1 MPKGRS
7 SSVVTTLNRVCILA
21 ICAEGLPG
29 VQPSTKEVRG
39 KNMHAKVKRM
49 VPMMLNIRWIMVV
62 RLALRLVPIE
72 ARTAVMQVPMFWP
85 KSTYTALFK
94 PISPDLARV

>member
-1 MPKGRS
+1 
-7 SSVVTTLNRVCILA
+7 
-21 ICAEGLPG
+21 
-29 VQPSTKEVRG
+29 
-39 KNMHAKVKRM
+39 M
-49 VPMMLNIRWIMVV
+49 VLMMLNIRWIMVV

-72 ARTAVMQVPMFWP
+72 ARTAVMQVPIFWP